1 MQLTLYQFE
10 ECPYCAKVRAVLDGK
25 GLRYEKVNVARNRED
40 ILRKKLAE
48 KSGVLTVPVLKVTD
62 ENGKEE
68 YIGESEKI
76 IEFLEK
82 KRFT

>member
-1 MQLTLYQFE
+1 MQLILYQFE
-10 ECPYCAKVRAVLDGK
+10 ECPYCAKVRGVLEGK
-25 GLRYEKVNVARNRED
+25 GLKYEKVNVVRNRED
-40 ILRKKLAE
+40 SLRKKLAE
-48 KSGVLTVPVLKVTD
+48 KSGVLTVPVLKVRD
-62 ENGKEE
+62 GKGKEE